1 MTSSRAASSSRNST
15 PKLPQLLDRKLY
27 KTGQTRGA
35 TNKEIYQNRVSRS
48 STVLIPWSQWRMC
61 QFPDGDPGT
70 KYENGFIVLVPP
82 SWYFETSDARGILA
96 AEGIR
101 LGVNGLLLFQQRA
114 DWVKYGPDSTNT
126 FEFKLPVNRVAPI
139 GGNYMARIHSTTA
152 AKDGKGFELG
162 YNTTDLRGAGIR
174 VYEYS
179 STKNINLT
187 RVQLEALVW
196 MCTDAIEVMVQAG
209 MSSSD
214 AFSRRQ
220 NTLQEANTRNLLDLE
235 RLQMVRLI
243 NGAHN
248 TVCPLCLEEV
258 SASGFLS
265 RTEQAEGREVYDLT
279 TTELSLFHI
288 KELRVGTLQHKPY
301 NLGWGH
307 HHCNLVVK
315 DAGIIPTLKW
325 MKSVVDR
332 NSGTWEDIEH
342 AEELIKEA
350 ADPV

>member
-1 MTSSRAASSSRNST
+1 MTLSRAVSSKKTRP

-48 STVLIPWSQWRMC
+48 STVLIPWSQWEMC
-61 QFPDGDPGT
+61 QFPDGEPGT

-82 SWYFETSDARGILA
+82 TWYFETPNAKGILA
-96 AEGIR
+96 SEGVR
-101 LGVNGLLLFQQRA
+101 LGENALLLFQQRA
-114 DWVKYGPDSTNT
+114 DWVRYGPDSTNS
-126 FEFKLPVNRVAPI
+126 FEFKLPVDRLAPI

-152 AKDGKGFELG
+152 VKDGKGFELG
-162 YNTTDLRGAGIR
+162 YNTTGLRGAGIR
-174 VYEYS
+174 VYEYA
-179 STKNINLT
+179 STKNITLT

-196 MCTDAIEVMVQAG
+196 MCTDATEVLVEAG
-209 MSSSD
+209 MSASD
-214 AFSRRQ
+214 AFTRRQ
-220 NTLQEANTRNLLDLE
+220 KALQDANTRGLLDFQ

-248 TVCPLCLEEV
+248 TVCPLCFEEV

-288 KELRVGTLQHKPY
+288 EELRVGTLQHKPY

-307 HHCNLVVK
+307 HHCNVVVK
-315 DAGIIPTLKW
+315 DAGIIPSLKW

-332 NSGTWEDIEH
+332 NAGTWEEIEH
-342 AEELIKEA
+342 AEELIEEA
-350 ADPV
+350 TDPV